1 MTYKGKIITYTKDG
15 AYRPNEILVDGVS
28 YTMEAYAAE
37 HGYNWK
43 ALPGGNKLFYRA
55 ADGSEFAIEQAILQN
70 TFRGELHEAYK
81 ATGLS
86 QRALAEAI
94 GVPRR
99 TLEDWL
105 TGRRTPTKLTQE
117 AALAKIRSL

>member
-1 MTYKGKIITYTKDG
+1 MTYKGKTIDYTEDG
-15 AYRPNEILVDGVS
+15 TYRPNEILVDGIS

-55 ADGSEFAIEQAILQN
+55 ADGTEFAIEQAILMN
-70 TFRGELHEAYK
+70 TFRGELYEAYK

-99 TLEDWL
+99 TFEDWL
-105 TGRRTPTKLTQE
+105 TGSRTPTRITQE
-117 AALAKIRSL
+117 AVLSKIKSL